1 MAIRIAVEMGLPAA
15 IVAGKGEAVIATE
28 LARKSGADVRLVGE
42 ATSMEKKFWV
52 YVDLNL

>member
-1 MAIRIAVEMGLPAA
+1 VAIRIAVEMGLPAA